1 MSQSEIL
8 TTAYLVRCSI
18 SRGVDNAIKAGV
30 PLSTEEIMTI
40 EWELYLAQTPD
51 PSERDSKRLKVFCI
65 TNGEVE
71 RMVAC
76 SNAKTAQLLLKVN
89 NADWKHH
96 VVSLHPVDV
105 LVARRQ
111 PGRVFYSNLR
121 KRSHRLKHYHPT
133 EQQAYKD
140 KKP

>member
-8 TTAYLVRCSI
+8 TTAYLIRCGI

-30 PLSTEEIMTI
+30 SLPCPCAEQVEA
-40 EWELYLAQTPD
+40 ELYKAMTPD

-96 VVSLHPVDV
+96 VVSTHPVDV
-105 LVARRQ
+105 LVAKRQ
-111 PGRVFYSNLR
+111 PGRVFYANLR
-121 KRSHRLKHYHPT
+121 KVTHRLKHYHPT

-140 KKP
+140 KAP